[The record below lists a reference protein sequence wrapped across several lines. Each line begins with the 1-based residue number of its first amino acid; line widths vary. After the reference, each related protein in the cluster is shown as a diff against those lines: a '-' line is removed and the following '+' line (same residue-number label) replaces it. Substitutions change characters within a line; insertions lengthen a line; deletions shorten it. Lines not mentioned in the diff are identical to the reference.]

1 MFGIFIENF
10 VIYFFFFIFGE
21 LFYIVYIEWCIGVV
35 GVGDGGIV
43 VVSVVLF
50 LVGMFG
56 CLVVLVVGI
65 VYYFI
70 EIFIKVVRK
79 FIVYYWFCC

>member
-21 LFYIVYIEWCIGVV
+21 LFDIVYIEWCIGVV

-50 LVGMFG
+50 LIGMFG